1 MLYAPCIPKEY
12 KSVWAQYS
20 ILPKYE
26 EHRSTI
32 QTNLKDAG
40 IPKAIYYLLPLYL
53 QIAFKSIG
61 YNDGDFPIS
70 EDCSCRIFSLPMHP
84 YLKTE
89 DQQTIAQVVGKTG
102 IDKEK
107 K

>member
-1 MLYAPCIPKEY
+1 MLYAPCIPKGY

-20 ILPKYE
+20 ILAKDE

-40 IPKAIYYLLPLYL
+40 IPTAIYYLLPLHL
-53 QIAFKSIG
+53 QTAFKSIG

-89 DQQTIAQVVGKTG
+89 DQQKIAQVVGKAR